1 MEATTRKRGARAV
14 SDRELALRL
23 GTLMLHCLGGRG
35 GDVLRVIDESGLTF
49 VQMKTV
55 VTLQGSGE
63 DEPTTVT
70 ALAESM
76 GISAASASRAV
87 DGLVRKRLVTR
98 GEDPD
103 DRRVR
108 RVGLTAKGSELAD
121 QIISARLAG
130 LEEFAA
136 SLEGAERDKL
146 ADALAT
152 LIEREDF
159 AELHDRNALR
169 ATARKEASR

>member
-1 MEATTRKRGARAV
+1 MEATTKVGKSAGV
-14 SDRELALRL
+14 SDRDLALQL

-49 VQMKTV
+49 VQMKAV
-55 VTLQGSGE
+55 VTLQGTG
-63 DEPTTVT
+63 DEGPATISE
-70 ALAESM
+70 LAESM

-98 GEDPD
+98 SEDPD

-108 RVGLTAKGSELAD
+108 RVGLTAKGSRLAD

-136 SLEGAERDKL
+136 SLEGAEREKL
-146 ADALAT
+146 ADALST
-152 LIEREDF
+152 LLEREDM

-169 ATARKEASR
+169 ATATKGNR